1 MASGRTMSCKSR
13 DLLIGIGSQRSTR
26 EYCDKEKI
34 YSQGDIA
41 TAMYYVESGHVKLT
55 VASANGN
62 NAVLAILGK
71 GDFLGQDCLVNGA
84 KRTTTATALQPSII
98 TRGSFFMNR
107 FRELGLIEYNGS
119 LHVHRSLR
127 TFLQGN

>member
-1 MASGRTMSCKSR
+1 M
-13 DLLIGIGSQRSTR
+13 
-26 EYCDKEKI
+26 
-34 YSQGDIA
+34 
-41 TAMYYVESGHVKLT
+41 KLT

>member
-1 MASGRTMSCKSR
+1 M
-13 DLLIGIGSQRSTR
+13 
-26 EYCDKEKI
+26 
-34 YSQGDIA
+34 
-41 TAMYYVESGHVKLT
+41 KLT
-55 VASANGN
+55 VASPHGKK
-62 NAVLAILGK
+62 AVLAILGK
-71 GDFLGQDCLVNGA
+71 GDLLGQDCLVNGA